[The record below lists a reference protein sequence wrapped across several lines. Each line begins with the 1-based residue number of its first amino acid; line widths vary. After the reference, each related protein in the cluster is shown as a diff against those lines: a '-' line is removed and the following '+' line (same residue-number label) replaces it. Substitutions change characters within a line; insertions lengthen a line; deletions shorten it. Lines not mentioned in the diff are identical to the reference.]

1 MAATQVEVARKV
13 GLDVSSVNKIL
24 NRRAGAT
31 FKSSTVATVF
41 KAAKQLG
48 YSLERLKRS
57 HGRAHERHDAGF
69 PAELSLHDAV
79 SGSAIDQGTCIV
91 SDIAVCGAS
100 LVDVHL
106 PKGALPLKPFTVRLR
121 MKGKNNNNVQVAG
134 RVVRLTHI
142 DKGLRL
148 GIAFQNVEP
157 ALEAKIASLAR

>member
-1 MAATQVEVARKV
+1 MAATQVEVAKKV

-24 NRRAGAT
+24 NRRAGAV

-48 YSLERLKRS
+48 YSLERLKRA

-69 PAELSLHDAV
+69 PADLSLYDAA
-79 SGSAIDQGTCIV
+79 SGTSIDQGTCIV
-91 SDIAVCGAS
+91 SDIAACGAS

-121 MKGKNNNNVQVAG
+121 MKGKSNNVQVSG

-148 GIAFQNVEP
+148 GIAFQNVDP